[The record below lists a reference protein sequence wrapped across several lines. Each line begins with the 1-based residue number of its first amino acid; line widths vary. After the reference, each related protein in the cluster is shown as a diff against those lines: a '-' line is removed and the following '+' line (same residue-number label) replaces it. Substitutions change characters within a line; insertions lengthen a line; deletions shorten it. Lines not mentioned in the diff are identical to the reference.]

1 MYDVGARALRDAWH
15 MDRETIRHQETLLLR
30 LLGKETEWAL
40 LGTASEK
47 RVQIEVQRFIVTN
60 RTREF
65 SATELLAIPK

>member
-1 MYDVGARALRDAWH
+1 